1 MVAAAGILLMNWRRK
16 LDDEED
22 SEVKEGRTIG
32 SSPRIYYLTN

>member
-22 SEVKEGRTIG
+22 SEVKEEQLAAVHEFI
-32 SSPRIYYLTN
+32 I